1 MSDSIIHRWSKRK
14 QLDREAAQEKPDQS
28 ELQQKVPTESETA
41 ESDPV
46 EQEKVELPD
55 IDSLDDDSDY
65 SAFLSP
71 EVDEAL
77 RKVALRK
84 LFRAPFFNQLD
95 GLNDYDED
103 FTTFEALGDI
113 VTSDMKFHEERK
125 KAEAAA
131 KAEAEAEEAPLPEEQ
146 PPTLA
151 EDTPEEQDSQDDAS
165 TEQDEESSE
174 LAAADQSEEDDQ
186 TAAG

>member
-14 QLDREAAQEKPDQS
+14 QFERDAAQEKPDQS
-28 ELQQKVPTESETA
+28 DLPQEVPAEPENASSE
-41 ESDPV
+41 PV
-46 EQEKVELPD
+46 EQDKVELPD
-55 IDSLDDDSDY
+55 IDSLDHDSDY

-71 EVDEAL
+71 EVEEGL
-77 RKVALRK
+77 RKIALRK
-84 LFRAPFFNQLD
+84 LFKAPFFNQLD

-131 KAEAEAEEAPLPEEQ
+131 KAEAEPPLHEEQ
-146 PPTLA
+146 PPTMA
-151 EDTPEEQDSQDDAS
+151 EETPEEQDDAVA
-165 TEQDEESSE
+165 EKEDVPSE
-174 LAAADQSEEDDQ
+174 LAAADQTEDDDQ
-186 TAAG
+186 TTTG